1 MTQLKILLPSEI
13 QRKVCIV
20 VGTRPGIIKMSP
32 VIRELHRRDLPFF
45 VLHTGQHY
53 SYEMDRKFF
62 EDLGLPEPAYK
73 LESVR
78 NYRTHGGQTAK
89 MIEGIERVLLSEK
102 PKVVLVGGDAN
113 TNLCGALAARKL
125 HLVVGHIEAGL
136 RSNDWLMPEEHNR
149 IIIDHISDLLFPP
162 TEKARHN
169 LIEDNVKG
177 RIIVTGNTVVDALQ
191 QNREIA
197 RRRSRILEDLG
208 LTPQNYF
215 LVTIHREENVDF
227 RERIINILEAL
238 ALVSHKYR
246 VPIVFPTHP
255 RTTKRLRAFG
265 LLKQAEDIPNLRLME
280 PVGYLDFL
288 SLLENACL
296 VLTDS
301 GGIQEESCIL
311 KVPCV
316 TLREN
321 TERPESVLVG
331 ANMVAGVGPDGIL
344 RAVRVML
351 EKPTDWENPFG
362 DGRAAV
368 RIIDVVEEVLNQ

>member
-1 MTQLKILLPSEI
+1 MAQLKVLLPSEI
-13 QRKVCIV
+13 QRKVCVV
-20 VGTRPGIIKMSP
+20 VGTRPGIIKLSP
-32 VIRELHRRDLPFF
+32 VIRELQRRELPFF

-53 SYEMDRKFF
+53 SYEMDKKFF

-78 NYRTHGGQTAK
+78 NYRTHGGQTAE
-89 MIEGIERVLLSEK
+89 MLEGTERVLLSER

-125 HLVVGHIEAGL
+125 RLVVGHIEAGL

-149 IIIDHISDLLFPP
+149 VIIDHISELLFPP
-162 TEKARHN
+162 TEEAQQN

-191 QNREIA
+191 QNLEIA
-197 RRRSRILEDLG
+197 KQRSQILEEFG
-208 LTPQNYF
+208 LTPRDYF
-215 LVTIHREENVDF
+215 LVTTHREENVDF
-227 RERIINILEAL
+227 REKIMNILEAL
-238 ALVSHKYR
+238 ALISDKYK
-246 VPIVFPTHP
+246 VPLILPAHP
-255 RTTKRLRAFG
+255 RTAKRLQEFG
-265 LLKQAEDIPNLRLME
+265 LLKRSQTIPNLRLVD

-288 SLLENACL
+288 RLLVNARL

-301 GGIQEESCIL
+301 GGIQEEACIL

-321 TERPESVLVG
+321 TERPESVSVG
-331 ANMVAGVGPDGIL
+331 ANIVAGTNPADVL
-344 RAVRVML
+344 RAVHIML
-351 EKPTDWENPFG
+351 GKPTKWENPFG
-362 DGRAAV
+362 DGRAAI
-368 RIIDVVEEVLNQ
+368 RIIDAVEEVLG